1 MKTLI
6 RNCALCLALASALMC
21 GAQNRAASSAIT
33 AVVLP
38 FENASK
44 APGLQWI
51 GESFPEVLS
60 ERMAKPWLYTVSRPD
75 RVYAF
80 DRVGVPTGLTL
91 SRATLFRIAEQMDVD
106 YAIFGRFNFDGQTFT
121 ATAQLLDVKHLR
133 LLKEETESGPLLNIL
148 AIEGG
153 LAWDLLHQLRP
164 DFDTSRQAFMAEVPL
179 VRLDAFENYVR
190 GVLARGRQE
199 KVRYLKEALRLNP
212 AYTQAMMELGKSYY
226 NAEDYEQAANWF
238 ARIPKSNKLA
248 RQANF
253 YLGIAAYQLG
263 DNDRAESGFSFVAS
277 QYPLPEIYN
286 NLAAIGVRRG
296 SAAAVEQLQRA
307 IQLDPQDADYRF
319 NLALALYR
327 TADYGGAARQL
338 RESLKLRSKDAE
350 AQALLDSLMANGT
363 KAQAPAPAAKV
374 PPPRLK
380 TNYDESPFQ
389 QLALEIQNTN
399 EVRLAKM
406 DVPSHA
412 AFHIDHGREMLKQG
426 FAVEAE
432 RDFREASELDPS
444 NPAAQAGLAEA
455 LEKTDSA
462 GARSAA
468 EAALRLG
475 ESVPALLVLARLDL
489 RENHSESAMERVNRV
504 LILDP
509 QERSALA
516 LKQSMLAKQN
526 TTQKLPTKGN
536 AP

>member
-1 MKTLI
+1 
-6 RNCALCLALASALMC
+6 
-21 GAQNRAASSAIT
+21 
-33 AVVLP
+33 
-38 FENASK
+38 
-44 APGLQWI
+44 
-51 GESFPEVLS
+51 
-60 ERMAKPWLYTVSRPD
+60 
-75 RVYAF
+75 
-80 DRVGVPTGLTL
+80 
-91 SRATLFRIAEQMDVD
+91 
-106 YAIFGRFNFDGQTFT
+106 
-121 ATAQLLDVKHLR
+121 
-133 LLKEETESGPLLNIL
+133 
-148 AIEGG
+148 
-153 LAWDLLHQLRP
+153 
-164 DFDTSRQAFMAEVPL
+164 MAEVPL

-263 DNDRAESGFSFVAS
+263 DNDRAESAFSFVAS
-277 QYPLPEIYN
+277 HYPLPEIYN

-338 RESLKLRSKDAE
+338 RESLKLRSRDAE
-350 AQALLDSLMANGT
+350 AQALLDSLTAYTLSGT
-363 KAQAPAPAAKV
+363 KAQGPAPAAKV